1 MGMGLTWSYRGVQ
14 YIHHG
19 VIVDVRD
26 IHQHPK
32 TVHFLNN
39 FLRV

>member
-26 IHQHPK
+26 VHQHPK